1 MIKLIAFDMDGTLLN
16 SKGEILNESISAI
29 LNSKNKGCKI
39 VLASGR
45 PFDALKKYL
54 HQLLLCSENEYS
66 ICFNGSKIVN
76 NLTKEVIFFKKLD
89 NFNISEAN
97 KLSKELNLSLMAYSK
112 QEEILYENLNDDILF
127 EYNLTKNPLK
137 QVMFNNYQEEV
148 IKILFSSTKE
158 NIDRTYNLIK
168 NKYSQD
174 YNVVRTHDKYIEIIN
189 KNVSKGNALKYLL
202 SYLKINKEDTM
213 SFGDNDNDISL
224 LLTTKYSYAMKN
236 SSSSELKNI
245 ATEVITSND
254 DIGIAQTINKFFN

>member
-29 LNSKNKGCKI
+29 LNAKNKGCKI

-112 QEEILYENLNDDILF
+112 QEEILYEDLNDDILF
-127 EYNLTKNPLK
+127 E
-137 QVMFNNYQEEV
+137 
-148 IKILFSSTKE
+148 
-158 NIDRTYNLIK
+158 YNLIK

-224 LLTTKYSYAMKN
+224 LQTTKYSYAMKN

>member
-1 MIKLIAFDMDGTLLN
+1 
-16 SKGEILNESISAI
+16 
-29 LNSKNKGCKI
+29 
-39 VLASGR
+39 
-45 PFDALKKYL
+45 
-54 HQLLLCSENEYS
+54 
-66 ICFNGSKIVN
+66 
-76 NLTKEVIFFKKLD
+76 
-89 NFNISEAN
+89 
-97 KLSKELNLSLMAYSK
+97 MAYSK
-112 QEEILYENLNDDILF
+112 QEEILYEDLNDDILF